1 MEKIHPKP
9 GDRVKMPVNNLSPEL
24 LLRMMIEVEQA
35 KEKLK
40 GEKKVG

>member
-1 MEKIHPKP
+1 MEIIHPQP
-9 GDRVKMPVNNLSPEL
+9 GDRVKIPVNNLSPEL

-35 KEKLK
+35 KAKMK